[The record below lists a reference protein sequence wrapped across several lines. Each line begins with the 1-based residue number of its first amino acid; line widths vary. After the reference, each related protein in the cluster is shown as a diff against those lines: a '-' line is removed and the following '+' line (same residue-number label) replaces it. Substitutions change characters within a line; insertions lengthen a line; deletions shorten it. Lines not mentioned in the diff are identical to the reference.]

1 MLSCISFPRIDTK
14 QQYGCSQSSIVQYVV
29 VQHVVNV
36 TGVHN
41 TACFIDLILTEMI
54 LTTLELYF

>member
-14 QQYGCSQSSIVQYVV
+14 QQYGRSQPSIVQYVV

-36 TGVHN
+36 TGAHN
-41 TACFIDLILTEMI
+41 TACFRDLIPTEMI